1 MAIKEHDVHDKFDY
15 QEEERRKILKMLIS
29 PSSERKPKQTLDE
42 FMIRAEQDQV
52 VLRHLLV
59 IVVVVV
65 VI

>member
-1 MAIKEHDVHDKFDY
+1 M
-15 QEEERRKILKMLIS
+15 KMLIS

-59 IVVVVV
+59 IVVLVLVVLVV